1 MKTNRPHPTPRQL
14 AQHARE
20 FYGFLHFT
28 TNTFSDK
35 EWGYGDESPTVF
47 NPTEF
52 DADQVIDSA
61 KLAGMR
67 GESLLVRDSRR
78 GILPRTRGSQ
88 APQQLRSRWSDMA
101 DSRMRCVDQPGLVLS
116 RVGRS
121 LCPLD
126 KESGGFVFRISG
138 ARRLARFASQSTTKF
153 RVRITEASDEP
164 AITDAGLY
172 FEPDLSEHHAQTT
185 NEIVAYITHKTGD
198 EIVLDLQERMPL
210 LSVRYTP
217 DHVHRVSKYEIA
229 FADTAGQWRDPIAG
243 EFGNVQFIAAPQ
255 LVASNTKARYVRLR
269 AKQFCMGDAMVGNE
283 VKVLRV

>member
-1 MKTNRPHPTPRQL
+1 MGLEACDAANHWQEL
-14 AQHARE
+14 AKVQ
-20 FYGFLHFT
+20 
-28 TNTFSDK
+28 S
-35 EWGYGDESPTVF
+35 V
-47 NPTEF
+47 
-52 DADQVIDSA
+52 
-61 KLAGMR
+61 
-67 GESLLVRDSRR
+67 
-78 GILPRTRGSQ
+78 
-88 APQQLRSRWSDMA
+88 
-101 DSRMRCVDQPGLVLS
+101 
-116 RVGRS
+116 
-121 LCPLD
+121 
-126 KESGGFVFRISG
+126 G

-164 AITDAGLY
+164 VITDAGLY

-185 NEIVAYITHKTGD
+185 NEIAAHITHKTGD

-255 LVASNTKARYVRLR
+255 LVACNTKARYVRFR